1 MGEDEIKRFQVTI
14 PRSLYVR
21 FDRLTS
27 RMGLR
32 KTDILR
38 ELIETWLAEHEPTK
52 RETLRYQVITRGDD
66 YSEVCLAAFA
76 IKDPAWSFADERHMH
91 YAAEHLE
98 LLDQG
103 RPICVWHPGKG
114 AKTVKRYD

>member
-21 FDRLTS
+21 FDRLVS

-52 RETLRYQVITRGDD
+52 RETLQYQVITRSGD
-66 YSEVCLAAFA
+66 SEVCLAAFA
-76 IKDPAWSFADERHMH
+76 IKNPAWSFADERHKTYEM
-91 YAAEHLE
+91 EHLE
-98 LLDQG
+98 LLDHG
-103 RPICVWHPGKG
+103 RPICVWHPGQG
-114 AKTVKRYD
+114 AKTVKHYD

>member
-52 RETLRYQVITRGDD
+52 RETLNLQVIARHDD
-66 YSEVCLAAFA
+66 SEVCLAAFA
-76 IKDPAWSFADERHMH
+76 VKQPAREFAEEWHKSYPM
-91 YAAEHLE
+91 EHLE
-98 LLDQG
+98 LWEHG
-103 RPICVWHPGKG
+103 RPIWVWHPGKD
-114 AKTVKRYD
+114 AKPVRHFD

>member
-32 KTDILR
+32 TD
-38 ELIETWLAEHEPTK
+38 
-52 RETLRYQVITRGDD
+52 
-66 YSEVCLAAFA
+66 
-76 IKDPAWSFADERHMH
+76 
-91 YAAEHLE
+91 
-98 LLDQG
+98 
-103 RPICVWHPGKG
+103 
-114 AKTVKRYD
+114 